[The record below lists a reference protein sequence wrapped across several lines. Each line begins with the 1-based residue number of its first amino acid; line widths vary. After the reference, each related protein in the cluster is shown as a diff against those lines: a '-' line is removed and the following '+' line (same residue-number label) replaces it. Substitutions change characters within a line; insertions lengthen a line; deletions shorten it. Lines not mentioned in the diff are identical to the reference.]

1 MQFPVAGSLLLL
13 AALIAAVAVLPGN
26 VSAQE
31 PGPAAG
37 AEGAYLPRAPNGTAA
52 APSPLAPLPP
62 GVTLPA
68 IADDHRAGTIER
80 TYSFA
85 FGTENVTIVTNV
97 SSAAYHGAKKGDKF
111 AVAPPGIAIESLIP
125 FYFRAFIDD
134 PHQDRFFQDLVAGFR
149 SLRDRGHY
157 TDDEY
162 LELMTVFV
170 QVIPYDAEAG
180 IHPDNPA
187 RFPVETIVEGSGDCD
202 DKSLLLAGLLS
213 REGYD
218 VALLFFAPE
227 HHMAIGV
234 RNESHPFR
242 DTGYLYVETTHLSL
256 VGEVPENLNLSQ
268 KYKQTEEPVFITVLN
283 STPVVIRV
291 GSGTRQYTGAGET
304 EYILGQKQE
313 TDIKILSLRQ
323 QMNGTLEN
331 TTANRTLVADYNR
344 YAEIHNYI
352 VRHRYDRAGTYRYL
366 RSLVPAPATPQPVV
380 TAPACPWPE
389 FAWNLSAGRIIP
401 GPCS

>member
-1 MQFPVAGSLLLL
+1 MQYPVAGSFLLL
-13 AALIAAVAVLPGN
+13 AALIAALAVLPGGM
-26 VSAQE
+26 SAQG

-37 AEGAYLPRAPNGTAA
+37 AEGADLPLTNGTAA
-52 APSPLAPLPP
+52 APSPLATLPP

-68 IADDHRAGTIER
+68 IADDHRTGTISR
-80 TYSFA
+80 TYFFA
-85 FGTENVTIVTNV
+85 FGMENVTLVSNV

-125 FYFRAFIDD
+125 DYFRAFIDD

-149 SLRDRGHY
+149 SLRDRGQY
-157 TDDEY
+157 SDDEY

-170 QVIPYDAEAG
+170 QDIPYDTDAG

-187 RFPVETIVEGSGDCD
+187 RFPVEIFVEGTGDCD

-234 RNESHPFR
+234 RNASHPFR
-242 DTGYLYVETTHLSL
+242 NTGYMYVETTHLSL

-268 KYKQTEEPVFITVLN
+268 KYKETEEPVFITVLN
-283 STPVVIRV
+283 STPVVIPV

-304 EYILGQKQE
+304 GYILSQKQVSDE
-313 TDIKILSLRQ
+313 KILSLRQ
-323 QMNGTLEN
+323 LVNNTLVN
-331 TTANRTLVADYNR
+331 TTANQTLVADYNR

-366 RSLVPAPATPQPVV
+366 RSLEPAPATPRPVV
-380 TAPACPWPE
+380 TVAACPWPG
-389 FAWNLSAGRIIP
+389 FAWNFSGSRIIP
-401 GPCS
+401 GLCS